1 MKKHMLRTLTS
12 LALVLLLLSSTAM
25 AACSKC
31 GSKHDYYSDVKELVV
46 TSDITAKAR
55 SLLTDLGYKIDQRK
69 DKIADSTKKAIEKF
83 QHENNLT
90 ATGKLDACTMDRIRR
105 RAAYVKQNQDQK
117 SWSDSFSN
125 DYTLLSQGSKGA
137 RVRALNDMLRSLG
150 FDAPYGDKYTGQTTK
165 AVKAF
170 QTKYLSNY
178 PIDGICGPLTLSK
191 LETLAKK
198 H

>member
-25 AACSKC
+25 AACGKC
-31 GSKHDYYSDVKELVV
+31 GSNHDYYSEEKELVI
-46 TSDITAKAR
+46 TSDITEKAR
-55 SLLTDLGYKIDQRK
+55 SFLADLGYKIDKRK
-69 DKIADSTKKAIEKF
+69 DKIADSTRKAIMKF

-90 ATGKLDACTMDRIRR
+90 ATGTLDACTMDRIRR
-105 RAAYVKQNQDQK
+105 RAAYVKKNQDQK
-117 SWSDSFSN
+117 SWSNSFSN

-137 RVRALNDMLRSLG
+137 RVKALNEMLRSLG
-150 FDAPYGDKYTGQTTK
+150 FNAPYGDKYTGQTTQ
-165 AVKAF
+165 AVKDF
-170 QTKYLSNY
+170 QQKYLSNY

-198 H
+198 K

>member
-31 GSKHDYYSDVKELVV
+31 GSKHNFYDVKEFVV

-90 ATGKLDACTMDRIRR
+90 ATGKLDACTMDRLRR

-117 SWSDSFSN
+117 SWSNSFSN

-150 FDAPYGDKYTGQTTK
+150 FKAPYGDRYTSQTTQ

-198 H
+198 N

>member
-31 GSKHDYYSDVKELVV
+31 GSNHKFYDVKEFVV

-69 DKIADSTKKAIEKF
+69 DKIADSTRKAIEKF

-90 ATGKLDACTMDRIRR
+90 ATGKLDACTMDRLRR
-105 RAAYVKQNQDQK
+105 RAAYVKQNQGQK
-117 SWSDSFSN
+117 SWSNSFSN

-137 RVRALNDMLRSLG
+137 RVRALNDMLRSLK
-150 FDAPYGDKYTGQTTK
+150 FDAPDGDRYTDQTTK

-191 LETLAKK
+191 LETLTKK
-198 H
+198 KN